1 MYDDYSAHLDIG
13 VSRRSEADPVLL
25 VHIGGLEVAE
35 ALPGDGVALLLV
47 EPDLDVVFVDL
58 VAEEEDLLATVHRT
72 RGLCQSTDGEVALG
86 L

>member
-1 MYDDYSAHLDIG
+1 MMTTYSAYLNIG
-13 VSRRSEADPVLL
+13 VSRGSEADSVLL
-25 VHIGGLEVAE
+25 VYVGGLEVAE

-47 EPDLDVVFVDL
+47 EPDLDVVLVDL